1 MQLQTD
7 NLGKVS
13 ITVEEGYWDIH
24 KDYDKLTVVEKE
36 GTFGTFISRKPVPA
50 GIELTNREYWIPFS
64 SLKEEILIDYNA
76 FLDKYKDQLDSYDE
90 AIEDFKNKTEEVSDN
105 LDKLKEGLEIIDDVK
120 DSLNVLNET
129 KNELTS
135 HKFNKDNPHSVTK
148 SQIGL
153 SNVTNDAQIKRSEM
167 GVSSGVATLDDNG
180 RVPSSQL
187 PSYVDD
193 VLEYTNKSNFPTIG
207 ETGKIYVDIT
217 TNLTYRWSGS
227 QYVEISPSLA
237 LGETSSTAYAG
248 DKGAQLKADLN
259 TINNYTKE
267 LHNVDINFNNKFKE
281 IKSGYNNALPV
292 VYIDKALDD
301 VYYKHNVINDAY
313 YAINPLN
320 ENKGI
325 KKSLLYAMLKGTGED
340 SVISFI
346 RGSLPISFRTVN
358 EYEVEALEYVDVV
371 GLISGGATEG
381 TCSSIAFGKFHDNNK
396 ITNYIFRL
404 DITTHVNDIHIVFN
418 YINLT
423 NVQTLASNTKF
434 GFLKGLD
441 FNDFNDF
448 KFGVRCVD
456 GYGHV
461 YIPLAENNNPGL
473 TINNYTNE
481 DKSKLDNI
489 RLATNNNYGLI
500 QGYGNTMLDD
510 GYAVQITKG
519 LGKVIIPNATTTA
532 KGLMSAE
539 DKTKLDGISI
549 ANDTT
554 AGLIKATVANTNIP
568 TATHRFNIKILDD
581 GTAFI
586 DLPETYGNKFG
597 LIRGR
602 SEPNNY
608 DTDTFM
614 LRTID
619 GFGYVTIPNVT
630 TEHRGIMSAEDKQKL
645 DNLSITEE
653 SYTLPVASNVTL
665 GGIKIGN
672 NVTIND
678 DGVLNI
684 LNATT
689 IRYGLIKFGMENKP
703 NEHLYSVNEN
713 IKYGGT
719 YVTIPDATV
728 AEKGLMTTHDK
739 DKLYHSLFI
748 IDINTC
754 TINTELTTATE
765 TVGTVTLTTNEDYN
779 TDLEKAFEDTDFTHN
794 FIVKGILKTEYI
806 KGSQVGDVDIYVNN
820 IVSIGR
826 TTYICKIV
834 INTDTIL
841 YGIVEIKLQDISNN
855 HVTFS
860 YNIVDLL
867 ATQS

>member
-1 MQLQTD
+1 MAKKFQLKDRAD
-7 NLGKVS
+7 NIVYP
-13 ITVEEGYWDIH
+13 ITVKKAVIGLENVDNTADI
-24 KDYDKLTVVEKE
+24 D
-36 GTFGTFISRKPVPA
+36 KPV
-50 GIELTNREYWIPFS
+50 S
-64 SLKEEILIDYNA
+64 KEQQTEITAKYNQSENH
-76 FLDKYKDQLDSYDE
+76 LS
-90 AIEDFKNKTEEVSDN
+90 
-105 LDKLKEGLEIIDDVK
+105 
-120 DSLNVLNET
+120 
-129 KNELTS
+129 S
-135 HKFNKDNPHSVTK
+135 HKNDKSNPHQVTK
-148 SQIGL
+148 SQVGL

-237 LGETSSTAYAG
+237 LGETSSTAYSG

-267 LHNVDINFNNKFKE
+267 LHNVDINFNNNFRG

-313 YAINPLN
+313 YATNPLN

-340 SVISFI
+340 SVIAFI

-381 TCSSIAFGKFHDNNK
+381 TCSSIAFGKLHDNNK

-404 DITTHVNDIHIVFN
+404 DITTHVNDIRIVFN

-500 QGYGNTMLDD
+500 QGYGNTMIDAEN
-510 GYAVQITKG
+510 YAVQINNG
-519 LGKVIIPNATTTA
+519 LGKVHIPKATTTA

-568 TATHRFNIKILDD
+568 TAIHRFNIKILDD

-597 LIRGR
+597 LIRGI

-630 TEHRGIMSAEDKQKL
+630 TEHRGIMSAEDKEKLDNITNFTNNNAGLITGTTVNDYNQNNFGVRASNGIGIVHISDASTLQKGLMKSSDKNKL
-645 DNLSITEE
+645 DNLPASFVTNISTIVSTNDTGTHITWYYRN
-653 SYTLPVASNVTL
+653 SDQT
-665 GGIKIGN
+665 
-672 NVTIND
+672 ND
-678 DGVLNI
+678 TS
-684 LNATT
+684 ATT
-689 IRYGLIKFGMENKP
+689 
-703 NEHLYSVNEN
+703 
-713 IKYGGT
+713 
-719 YVTIPDATV
+719 TIPIAT
-728 AEKGLMTTHDK
+728 TTNSGIMSFKDK
-739 DKLYHSLFI
+739 NKLYHSLFI

-779 TDLEKAFEDTDFTHN
+779 VELEKAFEDTDFTHN

-806 KGSQVGDVDIYVNN
+806 KGSQAGDVDIYVNN

-834 INTDTIL
+834 INTNTIL